1 MRSLSL
7 LLALCLAGPATAQ
20 ITSRLIAT
28 GLDRP
33 LWAGAPAGDERI
45 FIAQKNGL
53 IRLVQN
59 GQLLA
64 TPFLDIRSKTNTIS
78 ERGLL
83 GVAFHPNYASNGFFF
98 VNYTDLAGDTVI
110 ARYSVSTGD
119 ANVADV
125 TSESIVLS
133 INQPFDNHNGGDI
146 QFGPLDGYL
155 YIFMGDGGSAGD
167 PACRAQ
173 KLNLLL
179 GKILRIDVDGGA
191 PYAIPPSNPFVGSP
205 NGEREEIW
213 HYGVR
218 NPWRNGFDS
227 LTGDLFIGDVG
238 QDIREELDFAPAG
251 VGGLNFGWKIMEGT
265 LCFGT
270 TNCLAGT
277 PACNDPAL
285 VLPILELPHSGGSFA
300 ITGGTVYRGCAIPGE
315 FGKYFFTDYADDK
328 IRSMTY
334 DPVNGVQGLTDRT
347 AEIAPGGGLSIRN
360 IVHIGPDGFGELLF
374 VDHTSGTGGEVFKM
388 VPAGAAQAL
397 AAVRNGGGSNRPCLV
412 NQSLPILGNVWA
424 AAIDAAGHPGAG
436 TSLVI
441 GHQLGTSGVFIAG
454 QELLLDL
461 SSTRL
466 FRLVMPSTGGLD
478 EFRSSLPCDLAL
490 AGVTLTAQGVIL
502 GGGLE
507 LCNAL
512 DLTLGYF

>member
-7 LLALCLAGPATAQ
+7 LLALCLAGSASAQ
-20 ITSRLIAT
+20 IASKLVAT

-33 LWAGAPAGDERI
+33 LWAGAPLGDERI

-64 TPFLDIRSKTNTIS
+64 TPFLDLRSKTNTIS

-83 GVAFHPNYASNGFFF
+83 GVAFHPNYAANGFFF
-98 VNYTDLAGDTVI
+98 VNYTDLVGDTVI
-110 ARYSVSTGD
+110 ARYSVSSD
-119 ANVADV
+119 PNVADAA
-125 TSESIVLS
+125 SESIVLTF
-133 INQPFDNHNGGDI
+133 NQPFDNHNGGDI

-155 YIFMGDGGSAGD
+155 YIFTGDGGSAGD

-179 GKILRIDVDGGA
+179 GKVLRIDVDGGT
-191 PYAIPPSNPFVGSP
+191 PYAIPPSNPFVGVA
-205 NGEREEIW
+205 GVREEIW

-218 NPWRNGFDS
+218 NPWRNGFDA

-238 QDIREELDFAPAG
+238 QDLREEIDFAPAG
-251 VGGLNFGWKIMEGT
+251 VGGLNFGWKMMEGT
-265 LCFGT
+265 LCYSS

-277 PACNDPAL
+277 PPCNDPSL
-285 VLPILELPHSGGSFA
+285 TLPILELTHASGSFA
-300 ITGGTVYRGCAIPGE
+300 ITGGTVYRGCALPGE
-315 FGKYFFTDYADDK
+315 FGKYFFSDYADDK
-328 IRSMTY
+328 IRSLEY
-334 DPVNGVQGLTDRT
+334 DPINGVQNLTNRT
-347 AEIAPGGGLSIRN
+347 AELAPGGGLSIRN
-360 IVHIGPDGFGELLF
+360 IVHIGPDGFGELLI
-374 VDHTSGTGGEVFKM
+374 VDHTSGTSGEVYKM

-397 AAVRNGGGSNRPCLV
+397 AATRNGSGSNRPCLL
-412 NQSLPILGNVWA
+412 NRSLPILGNVWS
-424 AAIDAAGHPGAG
+424 AAIDVAGHPGAG
-436 TSLVI
+436 TSLLI
-441 GHQLGTSGVFIAG
+441 GHQLGTSGVFVGG

-466 FRLVMPSTGGLD
+466 FKLAMPSTGGLD
-478 EFRSSLPCDLAL
+478 EFRSNLPCDLAL
-490 AGVTLTAQGVIL
+490 SGFTLTAQGVIL

-507 LCNAL
+507 FCNAL